1 MCKIN
6 GDLLRSKIALKGYN
20 QKTLSDKMEISPM
33 TLNYILAGKNLP
45 SLSVMR
51 SIEKELDLTPQDL
64 KDIFFL
70 E

>member
-1 MCKIN
+1 MCEIN
-6 GDLLRSKIALKGYN
+6 GYLLKSKIALKGYN
-20 QKTLSDKMEISPM
+20 QKTISDKMGISPM
-33 TLNYILAGKNLP
+33 TLNYILNGKNLP

-51 SIEKELDLTPQDL
+51 SLEKELQLSPQDI